1 MERGLQQNRGGGQW
15 SRAGPA
21 PTASSSTSWE
31 TFYPEVLVFPRLM
44 SKSSLDFSIPLPLNS
59 QVAELTK
66 WMVPEGKDRGH
77 LYLEKGQW
85 SHRGRESEVGVG
97 FLVASIQNNL
107 GRKEPLARVWTRQWP
122 LLLY

>member
-1 MERGLQQNRGGGQW
+1 MGVVGGQW

-21 PTASSSTSWE
+21 PPVSSSTSWE
-31 TFYPEVLVFPRLM
+31 TFYPEILVFPKLM
-44 SKSSLDFSIPLPLNS
+44 SKSSLDFSILLPQNS

-66 WMVPEGKDRGH
+66 WMVLEGKNRGH

-85 SHRGRESEVGVG
+85 SHQGREREVGVG
-97 FLVASIQNNL
+97 FVVASSRSNL
-107 GRKEPLARVWTRQWP
+107 GGKEPLARVWTRQWP